1 MKTIEKLQKADKTNL
16 VTKKDGSLTKRAIE
30 AIKDY
35 RNHNNK
41 FYTTYTSGRGRFTT
55 NLSNGS
61 IITIVKL
68 LGYKHTEGNDSP
80 RGGQTGN
87 YIQVS
92 TKAFNNVLSLIK

>member
-1 MKTIEKLQKADKTNL
+1 MKTLEKLSKKDKSNL

-35 RNHNNK
+35 RNGEGR
-41 FYTTYTSGRGRFTT
+41 FYTHYTSGSGKFTT
-55 NLSNGS
+55 NLSNDS
-61 IITIVKL
+61 IYWIIKL
-68 LGYKHTEGNDSP
+68 LGYKFKTSNDSP

-92 TKAFNNVLSLIK
+92 SRAYNAIRSLIK